1 MISKITPTEGLIYLL
16 MAAACLLLSLCLREN
31 VWGVIG
37 LVGTVVSLV
46 LLVWL
51 LVDGVR
57 V

>member
-1 MISKITPTEGLIYLL
+1 MHKITPTKGLIYLL
-16 MAAACLLLSLCLREN
+16 MCAACLLLSLCLREN

-37 LVGTVVSLV
+37 LVGTVLSLV
-46 LLVWL
+46 ALVWL